1 MDPKGK
7 VAVVTGGASGLGKA
21 TVLRLLDKG
30 ARAVIADYDEALGQ
44 AFAADHPNATIFAKC
59 NVTKTEEVAAA
70 VDEAMSAFGRIDILV
85 NCAGIGSA
93 ERTLGREA
101 PHDMERFKM
110 VVAVNLFGAFDMTRQ
125 VAFQMAKNEPD
136 GDGCRGVILMT
147 GSVAAFDGQIG
158 QTAYSAA
165 KAGLVGM
172 TLPLA
177 RDLSSVGIRVCTI
190 CPGIFDTPM
199 LALVQDDIRARL
211 AQSVPFPKRLGK
223 PDEYAQLV
231 ELIVA
236 NNYMNGET
244 IRLDGAIRMA
254 PK

>member
-21 TVLRLLDKG
+21 TVLRLLGKG
-30 ARAVIADYDEALGQ
+30 ARVVIVDYDGDAGQ
-44 AFAADHPNATIFAKC
+44 ALAAEYPDATAFAKC
-59 NVTKTEEVAAA
+59 NVTVTEEVTAA
-70 VDEAMSAFGRIDILV
+70 VELAVAKFGQIDILV

-101 PHDMERFKM
+101 PHDMERFKV
-110 VVAVNLFGAFDMTRQ
+110 VVAVNLFGAFDMSRQ
-125 VAFQMAKNEPD
+125 AAFKMAQNVPD
-136 GDGCRGVILMT
+136 VDGGRGVIVMT

-158 QTAYSAA
+158 QVAYSAS
-165 KAGLVGM
+165 KAALVGM

-177 RDLSSVGIRVCTI
+177 RDLSSAGIRVCTI
-190 CPGIFDTPM
+190 CPGIFDTPL
-199 LALVQDDIRARL
+199 LALVQDDVRARL
-211 AQSVPFPKRLGK
+211 AQSVPFPKRLGQ
-223 PDEYAQLV
+223 PDEFAHLV
-231 ELIVA
+231 EHIVSNA
-236 NNYMNGET
+236 YLNGEI

>member
-21 TVLRLLDKG
+21 TVLRLLERG
-30 ARAVIADYDEALGQ
+30 AKAVIVDYDEAAGRAL
-44 AFAADHPNATIFAKC
+44 AAEHPETTAFAKC
-59 NVTKTEEVAAA
+59 NVTVTDEVTAA
-70 VDEAMSAFGRIDILV
+70 VDAAISAFGRIDILV

-125 VAFQMAKNEPD
+125 AAFRMAKNEPD
-136 GDGCRGVILMT
+136 EDGCRGVVLMT

-158 QTAYSAA
+158 QVAYSAA

-177 RDLSSVGIRVCTI
+177 RDLSSAGIRVCTI

-199 LALVQDDIRARL
+199 LALVQDDFRARL

-231 ELIVA
+231 EQIVVNA
-236 NNYMNGET
+236 YMNGET

>member
-1 MDPKGK
+1 MDTKGK

-30 ARAVIADYDEALGQ
+30 ANVVIVDYDEAAGK
-44 AFAADHPNATIFAKC
+44 AFADEHPGTTLFARC
-59 NVTKTEEVAAA
+59 NVTKTEEVTAA
-70 VDEAMSAFGRIDILV
+70 VEAAMSAFDRIDILV

-125 VAFQMAKNEPD
+125 AAFQMAKNEPD
-136 GDGCRGVILMT
+136 ADGCRGVILMT

-177 RDLSSVGIRVCTI
+177 RDLSSVGIRACTI
-190 CPGIFDTPM
+190 CPGIFDTPL
-199 LALVQDDIRARL
+199 LALVQEEIRARL
-211 AQSVPFPKRLGK
+211 AQSVPFPKRLGN
-223 PDEYAQLV
+223 PDEFAQLV

>member
-21 TVLRLLDKG
+21 TVLRLLNRG
-30 ARAVIADYDEALGQ
+30 AKAVLVDYDEGAGRAL
-44 AFAADHPNATIFAKC
+44 AAEHPERAVFAKC
-59 NVTKTEEVAAA
+59 NVTVTEEVTAALDA
-70 VDEAMSAFGRIDILV
+70 AMNAFGRIDILV

-101 PHDMERFKM
+101 PHDMERFKT
-110 VVAVNLFGAFDMTRQ
+110 VIAVNLFGTFDMTRQ
-125 VAFQMAKNEPD
+125 AAFRMARNEPD
-136 GDGCRGVILMT
+136 EDGCRGVVLMT

-158 QTAYSAA
+158 QVAYSAS

-177 RDLSSVGIRVCTI
+177 RDLSSAGIRVCTI
-190 CPGIFDTPM
+190 CPGIFDTPL
-199 LALVQDDIRARL
+199 LALVQGEIRERL
-211 AQSVPFPKRLGK
+211 AQSVPFPKRLGS
-223 PDEYAQLV
+223 PDEFAQLV
-231 ELIVA
+231 EQIVL